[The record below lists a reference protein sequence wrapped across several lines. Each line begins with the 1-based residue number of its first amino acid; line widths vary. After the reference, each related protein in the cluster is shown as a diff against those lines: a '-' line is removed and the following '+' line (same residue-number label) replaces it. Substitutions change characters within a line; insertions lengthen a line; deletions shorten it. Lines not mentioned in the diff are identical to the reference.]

1 MKEPGRKAPL
11 FPLSQGGEGVWPM
24 TGSQEGSLDI
34 LTPETTSVL
43 ITAIAEFPLWLRG
56 NEPD

>member
-43 ITAIAEFPLWLRG
+43 ITAIAEFPLWLG
-56 NEPD
+56 G